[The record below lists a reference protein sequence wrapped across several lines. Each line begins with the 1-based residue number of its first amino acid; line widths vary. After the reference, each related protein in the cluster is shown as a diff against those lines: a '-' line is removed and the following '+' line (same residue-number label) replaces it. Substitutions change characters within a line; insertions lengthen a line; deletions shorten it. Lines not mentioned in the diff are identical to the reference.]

1 MATSATLDEF
11 IVISNYRDLTDD
23 EKTQITALLGQ
34 AARQITSFLGKSDWS
49 IPADISTGY
58 EGDPTGEVAKDR
70 QIHIVKRYFDNQNGI
85 TSESFD
91 GISVST
97 DSLAFEGLRLTAYD
111 KSLLSENRQ
120 RNSRM
125 YYKGIHRNN
134 GNVW

>member
-1 MATSATLDEF
+1 MATSATLEEF
-11 IVISNYRDLTDD
+11 IIISNYRDLSDD
-23 EKTQITALLGQ
+23 EREQITALLGQ

-49 IPADISTGY
+49 IPADISSGY
-58 EGDPTGEVAKDR
+58 EGDLDGSIAKDR

-97 DSLAFEGLRLTAYD
+97 DNLAFEGLRLTAYD
-111 KSLLSENRQ
+111 KQILSENRQ
-120 RNSRM
+120 RNTRM